1 MTQPKIGLALG
12 GGVARGLAHIGVLQA
27 LSDIGIKI
35 DMIAGTSSG
44 SIMGALF
51 AAGYPPNGIAQV
63 ACGTVWRDLGHLV
76 VPRHSLLGAD
86 RLERR
91 LETLLRGRSF
101 ADLRLPFAAI
111 CTDLYSAEK
120 VVINSGPVSA
130 AVRAS
135 CSIPGIF
142 PPVTLEDKLLVD
154 GSTVE
159 NVPVP
164 TVREMGAD
172 FVIGVDLY
180 ADIAEVQQVE
190 GIMGVLIRNLEITQR
205 FHSQADSQ
213 QADICIEPKLAGESL
228 IDLGKV
234 DVYIQAGFD
243 AAMACKE
250 ELLKLKQHTS

>member
-1 MTQPKIGLALG
+1 MTRPKIGLALG

-27 LSDIGIKI
+27 LTDLGIEV

-44 SIMGALF
+44 SIIGALF
-51 AAGYPPNGIAQV
+51 AAGYPPNGIAEV
-63 ACGTVWRDLGHLV
+63 ARGTVWRDLGHLV

-91 LETLLRGRSF
+91 LEMLLRGQSF

-120 VVINSGPVSA
+120 VVVNSGPVSP

-135 CSIPGIF
+135 CSMPGIF
-142 PPVTLEDKLLVD
+142 PPVEWEDKLLVD
-154 GSTVE
+154 GGTVE

-180 ADIAEVQQVE
+180 ADIAKVQQVE
-190 GIMGVLIRNLEITQR
+190 GIMGVLMRNFEIIHR

-213 QADICIEPKLAGESL
+213 QADIRIEPRLAGESL
-228 IDLGKV
+228 IDLSRVDTYIKV
-234 DVYIQAGFD
+234 GFE
-243 AAMACKE
+243 AAMASKK
-250 ELLKLKQHTS
+250 ELLKLKRQTS